1 MHCWE
6 EDKKANVRA
15 QGVLRQRGK
24 RSSHDGL
31 LLGHDGLVVELSQTV
46 FLNPRSKLK
55 LLQGGSSASDLVL
68 KFGAVPNK
76 PFVR

>member
-1 MHCWE
+1 MMGYCW
-6 EDKKANVRA
+6 AMM
-15 QGVLRQRGK
+15 GW
-24 RSSHDGL
+24 
-31 LLGHDGLVVELSQTV
+31 LLGQPSRFIVELSQTV